1 MLAMTPEEWGLEP
14 SEEQMR
20 ELMARAT
27 ERVVEHVLSLP
38 SQPAADTDGAAGVAR
53 SLIEAMPES
62 GTPLDDV
69 LSLVFDRAVP
79 KSFNSAGP
87 GYLAYIPGGGIFAS
101 AVADLIKGAVNR
113 YTGVWAAAPALV
125 QLETNV
131 VRWFCDVVGY
141 PPEAGGIL
149 TSGGSLANF
158 SAVVAARRDLLPENF
173 LSGVVYASEEAHHSV
188 RKAAMLAGFPSG
200 NVRAIPVDEA
210 FRIRLDALR
219 SAIDA
224 DRERGLRPFMVVGNA
239 GSTNTGAVDDLGSL
253 ADIAAAEGLWLHV
266 DAAYGG
272 FFLLTDRGRSV
283 LKGIERAHSIVLDPH
298 KGLFVPYGVGSLL
311 VRDVETLR
319 RAHSVSAEYLPA
331 IQRERAFVDLC
342 EISPEL
348 SRDFRGLRVWL
359 PLKLHGARPFRVA
372 LDEKLDLAREAT
384 EALRRIPGMEIVA
397 EPQLSLV
404 AFRLTRP
411 GADRRALDAL
421 NEELLSRVNAR
432 RRVYLSGTTLPRG
445 FVLRICV
452 LSFRTH
458 RDRLMQGVEDIAHAV
473 ESLRA

>member
-1 MLAMTPEEWGLEP
+1 MAPEAWGLEL
-14 SEEQMR
+14 SEGQMR

-27 ERVVEHVLSLP
+27 DRVVEHVLSLP
-38 SQPAADTDGAAGVAR
+38 SQPAADTEGAATVAR

-62 GTPLDDV
+62 ATPLDDV

-87 GYLAYIPGGGIFAS
+87 GYLAYIPGGGIFAA
-101 AVADLIKGAVNR
+101 AVADLIADAVNR

-125 QLETNV
+125 QLEPNV

-149 TSGGSLANF
+149 TSGGSLATF
-158 SAVVAARRDLLPENF
+158 SAVVTARRELLPEDF

-188 RKAAMLAGFPSG
+188 RKAAMLAGFPPG
-200 NVRAIPVDEA
+200 HVRSVAVDDT
-210 FRIRLDALR
+210 FRIRLDTLR
-219 SAIDA
+219 SAIRE
-224 DRERGLRPFMVVGNA
+224 DRERRLRPFMIVGNA
-239 GSTNTGAVDDLGSL
+239 GSTNTGAVDDLSGL
-253 ADIAAAEGLWLHV
+253 ADIAATEKLWLHV

-272 FFLLTDRGRSV
+272 FFLLTARGRSV
-283 LKGIERAHSIVLDPH
+283 LEGIERADSIVLDPH

-311 VRDVETLR
+311 VRDAAALR
-319 RAHSVSAEYLPA
+319 RAHAVSAEYLPA
-331 IQRERAFVDLC
+331 LQRDPAFVDFC

-359 PLKLHGARPFRVA
+359 PLKLHGAGLFRAA
-372 LDEKLDLAREAT
+372 LDEKLDLAHEAA
-384 EALRRIPGMEIVA
+384 EALRRIPGIEIVA

-411 GADRRALDAL
+411 GVAGPALDVL
-421 NEELLSRVNAR
+421 NEELLARVNAR
-432 RRVYLSGTTLPRG
+432 RRVYMSGTTLARG
-445 FVLRICV
+445 FVLRLCV

-458 RDRLMQGVEDIAHAV
+458 RDRVMEGIEDIAGAV
-473 ESLRA
+473 QALGA

>member
-1 MLAMTPEEWGLEP
+1 MAPEAWGLEL
-14 SEEQMR
+14 SEGQMR

-27 ERVVEHVLSLP
+27 DRVVEHVLSLP
-38 SQPAADTDGAAGVAR
+38 SQPAADTEGAATVAR

-62 GTPLDDV
+62 ATPLDDV

-87 GYLAYIPGGGIFAS
+87 GYLAYIPGGGIFAA
-101 AVADLIKGAVNR
+101 AVADLIADAVNR

-149 TSGGSLANF
+149 TSGGSLATF
-158 SAVVAARRDLLPENF
+158 SAVVTARRELLPEDF

-188 RKAAMLAGFPSG
+188 RKAAMLAGFPPG
-200 NVRAIPVDEA
+200 HVRSVSVDDT

-219 SAIDA
+219 SAIRE
-224 DRERGLRPFMVVGNA
+224 DRERRLRPFMIVGNA
-239 GSTNTGAVDDLGSL
+239 GSTNTGAVDDLSGL
-253 ADIAAAEGLWLHV
+253 ADIAATEKLWLHV

-272 FFLLTDRGRSV
+272 FFLLTARGRSV
-283 LKGIERAHSIVLDPH
+283 LEGIERADSIVLDPH

-311 VRDVETLR
+311 VRDAAALR
-319 RAHSVSAEYLPA
+319 RAHAVSAEYLPA
-331 IQRERAFVDLC
+331 LQRDPAFVDFC

-359 PLKLHGARPFRVA
+359 PLKLHGAGLFRAA
-372 LDEKLDLAREAT
+372 LDEKLDLAHEAA
-384 EALRRIPGMEIVA
+384 EALRRIPGIEIVA

-404 AFRLTRP
+404 SFRLTRP
-411 GADRRALDAL
+411 GVAGPALDVL
-421 NEELLSRVNAR
+421 NEELLARVNAR
-432 RRVYLSGTTLPRG
+432 RRVFMSGTTLARG
-445 FVLRICV
+445 FVLRLCV

-458 RDRLMQGVEDIAHAV
+458 RDRVMEGIEDIRASSS
-473 ESLRA
+473 SLLD